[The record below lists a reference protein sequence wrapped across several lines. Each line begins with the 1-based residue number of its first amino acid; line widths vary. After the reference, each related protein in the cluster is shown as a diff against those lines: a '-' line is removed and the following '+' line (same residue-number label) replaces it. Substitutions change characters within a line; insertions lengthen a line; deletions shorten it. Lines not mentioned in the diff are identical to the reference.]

1 MEDKKNNLYEFRYE
15 VASERKIIPG
25 KTIIPEPDLDAQ
37 KRHIPDDERFKK
49 IQRYAFDG
57 DIQSVKEMLSEFPV
71 FKREDLKKMLI
82 KSAISRGKTLEF

>member
-1 MEDKKNNLYEFRYE
+1 MEDKKNNLYEFRFE

-25 KTIIPEPDLDAQ
+25 TTIIPEPDLNAP
-37 KRHIPDDERFKK
+37 KRHISDDEKFKM

-57 DIQSVKEMLSEFPV
+57 DIQSVKKMLSEFPV

-82 KSAISRGKTLEF
+82 KSAISRGKNLEF